1 MKTLKPP
8 TAAPL
13 KKTNPWGRPPQ
24 ATPTVCSLA
33 AVMDEELAKK
43 LQNDEEQQSRSA
55 GGDPFSP
62 AFPPILVVVFYNP
75 VCYKL

>member
-1 MKTLKPP
+1 MESSVKTLKPP

-33 AVMDEELAKK
+33 AVMDEELAKTLEK
-43 LQNDEEQQSRSA
+43 DEERQSRLA
-55 GGDPFSP
+55 GGVPFSP
-62 AFPPILVVVFYNP
+62 LLFPYLGRSIL
-75 VCYKL
+75 